1 MTERILAGASNT
13 RQTRFGALI
22 SSTTNVLRYEDDYT
36 SALGNVLADFESYPG
51 ATARITSPDK
61 DGRARVEV
69 QVSEESFA
77 LEEMKWEITPSS
89 LQERTTVDVNGDPI
103 VLSYADSLDW
113 ADELTGTEFV
123 AFQYTTY
130 SDQVGEADVYIT
142 SQEIT
147 GTKQFIV
154 SNGAFIDTCVFLL
167 EWQNTINETEFFG
180 HAKGN
185 VLCLGWTLRILGRR
199 PNYDMLVE
207 AVVRFITRPGSP
219 ISQWGAGAGG
229 WNSFQYWKDP
239 NSGMVPSDVHTVEGA
254 LKEVQHYPLKDF
266 TVFYE
271 TET

>member
-1 MTERILAGASNT
+1 MTEAILASGTNT

-36 SALGNVLADFESYPG
+36 SALGNVLADFQSYPG
-51 ATARITSPDK
+51 VTARITAPDK

-69 QVSEESFA
+69 QVSEESYA

-89 LQERTTVDVNGDPI
+89 LQERTTVDINGDPI
-103 VLSYADSLDW
+103 VLSYSDSLAW
-113 ADELTGTEFV
+113 ADDLTGSEAV

-130 SDQVGEADVYIT
+130 ADQVGEADIYIA
-142 SQEIT
+142 SEEIT

-154 SNGAFIDTCVFLL
+154 ANGAFIDTVVAARA
-167 EWQNTINETEFFG
+167 WQNTINETEFFG
-180 HAKGN
+180 RAKGN

-219 ISQWGAGAGG
+219 NSAWGAGAGG
-229 WNSFQYWKDP
+229 WNTWQYWKDP
-239 NSGMVPSDVHTVEGA
+239 NSGMIPSDVHTVEGA
-254 LKEVQHYPLKDF
+254 LKEVQHYSLKDF
-266 TVFYE
+266 TVLYE